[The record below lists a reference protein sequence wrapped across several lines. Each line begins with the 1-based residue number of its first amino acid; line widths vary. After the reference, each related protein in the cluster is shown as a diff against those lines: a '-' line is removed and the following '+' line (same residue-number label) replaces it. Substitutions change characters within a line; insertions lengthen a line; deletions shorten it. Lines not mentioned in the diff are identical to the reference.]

1 MHIWFFIAMG
11 IWIVTSL
18 VRTLYEGLKFQKPEL
33 KENNKVFRVL
43 MFAMFFMWASW
54 VFMSFS
60 DPVKFTSAAWSIYL
74 GLALFVAGLV
84 LFVLS
89 ETTKGGV
96 TDKGFIVTKGI
107 YSKIRHPMYLGQML
121 MAIGVP
127 FFAQGLVTL
136 CLSMIWIAQILY
148 WKVQEERELLA
159 KHPEYEEYKKRT
171 WF

>member
-18 VRTLYEGLKFQKPEL
+18 VRTLYEGLKFRKPEL

-89 ETTKGGV
+89 ETTK
-96 TDKGFIVTKGI
+96 
-107 YSKIRHPMYLGQML
+107 
-121 MAIGVP
+121 
-127 FFAQGLVTL
+127 
-136 CLSMIWIAQILY
+136 
-148 WKVQEERELLA
+148 
-159 KHPEYEEYKKRT
+159 
-171 WF
+171 